1 MLNGVKP
8 RNRFYHYY
16 SQIQSLH
23 LLLDLLLFSIMRVTF
38 RLILM
43 MITLNYFSR

>member
-1 MLNGVKP
+1 MNGVKL

-23 LLLDLLLFSIMRVTF
+23 LLPGLLLFSIMKVIF
-38 RLILM
+38 RLILI